1 MLTDLYEIN
10 ETTFAKIVDNKDVLI
25 VAAFIVTLE

>member
-1 MLTDLYEIN
+1 MLTDHYEIN

-25 VAAFIVTLE
+25 VAAFISGAT